1 MRVVIDTNVFI
12 HGMLSQHHD
21 PVSQACRKIMK
32 AVADEKIQLVV
43 NPLTAQE
50 LIYVFSME
58 AAKMPKLYRQS
69 IRALATFVAYAEH
82 VEHATHLDRSWIHDV
97 DDAMFIEC
105 AVDAAVSYI
114 VSDDYSLKRFA
125 KYNLKNGNL
134 DALQFLNEHH
144 IEIHD
149 PESLVANVLR

>member
-43 NPLTAQE
+43 NPLTVQE

-69 IRALATFVAYAEH
+69 IRALATFVAYAE
-82 VEHATHLDRSWIHDV
+82 
-97 DDAMFIEC
+97 
-105 AVDAAVSYI
+105 
-114 VSDDYSLKRFA
+114 
-125 KYNLKNGNL
+125 NGNL
-134 DALQFLNEHH
+134 DALQFLNEHR

-149 PESLVANVLR
+149 PESFVANILR

>member
-12 HGMLSQHHD
+12 HGVLSQHHD

-32 AVADEKIQLVV
+32 AVVDERIQLVV
-43 NPLTAQE
+43 NPLTVQE

-69 IRALATFVAYAEH
+69 IRALATFVANAEH

-97 DDAMFIEC
+97 DDAT
-105 AVDAAVSYI
+105 VSYI
-114 VSDDYSLKRFA
+114 VSDDYSLKRFT
-125 KYNLKNGNL
+125 KYNSKNGNL

-149 PESLVANVLR
+149 PVSLVANILR